1 MNPVSNNIYVSNI
14 GDNTISIIDARRNI
28 KLDEISLNHN
38 TQNIGKNAD
47 PILNLP
53 VKVQFPLVASHVSVN
68 IEKNLIYVTNTAS
81 NAVTIIDGKTD
92 SVVVRIDFKV
102 NPENAGTIECNNIRV
117 EPEKSYLFSKDSNSS
132 CVAIP
137 ASGFAFDYWSDS
149 IASTAN
155 PVSFNVRGF
164 DGITANF
171 KSTLSLEQYLFL
183 ILGSIGTTSILAGV
197 YYRRRERRYL
207 KRYMNRIDSTYDN
220 LNESN
225 RLECIRQIENIRR
238 EITESFKK
246 GTINDSHYNILD
258 KKIFEYLQK
267 LYQQS

>member
-1 MNPVSNNIYVSNI
+1 M
-14 GDNTISIIDARRNI
+14 R
-28 KLDEISLNHN
+28 
-38 TQNIGKNAD
+38 
-47 PILNLP
+47 
-53 VKVQFPLVASHVSVN
+53 
-68 IEKNLIYVTNTAS
+68 
-81 NAVTIIDGKTD
+81 
-92 SVVVRIDFKV
+92 
-102 NPENAGTIECNNIRV
+102 
-117 EPEKSYLFSKDSNSS
+117 
-132 CVAIP
+132 
-137 ASGFAFDYWSDS
+137 YWSDS

-207 KRYMNRIDSTYDN
+207 KRYMNRIDAAYDN

-225 RLECIRQIENIRR
+225 RLECIRQIENMRR

-246 GTINDSHYNILD
+246 EQLTTHIIIFSTRKFLNIYKGYINKVS
-258 KKIFEYLQK
+258 
-267 LYQQS
+267 